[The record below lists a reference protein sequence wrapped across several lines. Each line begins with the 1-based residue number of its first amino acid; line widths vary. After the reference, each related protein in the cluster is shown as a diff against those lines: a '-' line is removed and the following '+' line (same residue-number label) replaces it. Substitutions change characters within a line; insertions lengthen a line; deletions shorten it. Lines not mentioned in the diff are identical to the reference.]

1 MTRKTI
7 QPEEGNG
14 RRRIQV
20 EGAPAPSYFAS
31 GADKDMEFFSTGCGL
46 IDEALGGGWVLGR
59 VSNVVGDKSAGKT
72 LLAME
77 SCANFAL
84 TYPDGMIRYAE
95 SESAFDVKYA
105 QAMGA
110 PVERIEFNGKN
121 PMRTVE
127 DLYTDLL
134 RCLEAWKGKPGL
146 YIIDSLDALSDE
158 AEMDREF
165 DEGSFGG
172 TKPKAI
178 GKLFRMLVE
187 RIEEQRVHLMVI
199 SQLRDKL
206 GVTFGETKTR
216 SGGKALDY
224 YATHIMWL
232 AEKSKIKRKIGEVER
247 IVGVEV
253 QAFVKKNKIGLP
265 FRKADY
271 SVLYGYGVDDLL
283 AMAEWAFEVKRD
295 EQMKEL
301 GFSKNG
307 YKVRITNIRNKGGQE
322 AKDMREALRKLVRQ
336 EWAKIETD
344 FLPQS
349 RKYGG

>member
-1 MTRKTI
+1 MRKTI

-14 RRRIQV
+14 RRRIV
-20 EGAPAPSYFAS
+20 LKGALAPSYFAS
-31 GADKDMEFFSTGCGL
+31 GDTKEQLEFFSSGCGL

-59 VSNVVGDKSAGKT
+59 VSNVVGDKSTGKT

-84 TYPDGMIRYAE
+84 AFPDGAIRYAE
-95 SESAFDVKYA
+95 SEEAFDPPYA
-105 QAMGA
+105 EALGIPMN
-110 PVERIEFNGKN
+110 RIELNKDAPLN
-121 PMRTVE
+121 TVE
-127 DLYTDLL
+127 DWYKDLVRWL
-134 RCLEAWKGKPGL
+134 DENKNIPGL
-146 YIIDSLDALSDE
+146 YIIDSLDALSDA
-158 AEMDREF
+158 AEMERGF

-172 TKPKAI
+172 NKPKQI
-178 GKLFRMLVE
+178 GKLFRMCIDRLANE
-187 RIEEQRVHLMVI
+187 RKHLMVI

-232 AEKSKIKRKIGEVER
+232 AELGKLKREVNSVER
-247 IVGVEV
+247 VIGLKV
-253 QAFVKKNKIGLP
+253 QAYVKKNKVGLP

-271 SVLYGYGVDDLL
+271 AVLFGYGVDDLES
-283 AMAEWAFEVKRD
+283 MAAWLFEVKRD
-295 EQMKEL
+295 DLMKDL
-301 GFSKNG
+301 GFSKSG
-307 YKVRITNIRNKGGQE
+307 YKIRLANIRNKGGPEAQE
-322 AKDMREALRKLVRQ
+322 VRKGLRALVRQ

-349 RKYGG
+349 RKY